1 MPATDVVKGLAI
13 VAAAVLIS
21 SNLNARASRWQAGQP
36 SVLPP
41 PPATPVATHPVR
53 YDPWH
58 DTALGIFR

>member
-36 SVLPP
+36 AVLPP
-41 PPATPVATHPVR
+41 PPAPAAKAQPAR